1 MKKKIFAILAAA
13 AVFTMS
19 VIPAF
24 AAESNVAPSVDTQK
38 ATVTFE
44 SEKSAAEY
52 AAAVTMDTTGFT
64 ATAVAADVAK
74 DAEKA
79 IVGQLTDVAK
89 FAVALG
95 DDALKVA
102 ATDETKEISAEVL
115 TIVDV
120 NVTTATANTDGTYTF
135 TLDVEGVKEGDTVA
149 VLHFVNNTWKLEKA
163 TVTNGKVTVTVDSFS
178 PFSVTKISVA
188 TKATSTDNTN
198 TNTDTATTDNNTTT
212 AAPVSP
218 KTGEAVPYVLFVAA
232 VAFGAAF
239 ICGKKYF
246 AR

>member
-1 MKKKIFAILAAA
+1 MKKKIFAIFAAA

-24 AAESNVAPSVDTQK
+24 AAESKVAPSVDTQK

-52 AAAVTMDTTGFT
+52 AAAATMETTGFT

-120 NVTTATANTDGTYTF
+120 NATTATANTDGTYTF
-135 TLDVEGVKEGDTVA
+135 TLDVEGVKEGDSVA

-163 TVTNGKVTVTVDSFS
+163 AVTNGKVTVTVDSFS

-188 TKATSTDNTN
+188 TKSASTDNTN
-198 TNTDTATTDNNTTT
+198 TDTNTATTNNTTT

-232 VAFGAAF
+232 VALGAAF

>member
-1 MKKKIFAILAAA
+1 MKKKIFAIFAAA

-24 AAESNVAPSVDTQK
+24 AAESKVAPSVDTQK

-52 AAAVTMDTTGFT
+52 AAAATMETTGFT

-135 TLDVEGVKEGDTVA
+135 TLDVEGVKEGDSVA

-188 TKATSTDNTN
+188 TKSASTDNTN
-198 TNTDTATTDNNTTT
+198 TDTNTATTNNTTT

-232 VAFGAAF
+232 VALGAAF

>member
-24 AAESNVAPSVDTQK
+24 AAESKVAPSVDTQK

-52 AAAVTMDTTGFT
+52 AAAATMETTGFT

-135 TLDVEGVKEGDTVA
+135 TLDVEGVKEGDSVA

-188 TKATSTDNTN
+188 TKSASTDNTN
-198 TNTDTATTDNNTTT
+198 TDTNTATTNNTTT

-218 KTGEAVPYVLFVAA
+218 KTGEAVPYVLFAAA
-232 VAFGAAF
+232 VALGAAF
-239 ICGKKYF
+239 LCGKKYF